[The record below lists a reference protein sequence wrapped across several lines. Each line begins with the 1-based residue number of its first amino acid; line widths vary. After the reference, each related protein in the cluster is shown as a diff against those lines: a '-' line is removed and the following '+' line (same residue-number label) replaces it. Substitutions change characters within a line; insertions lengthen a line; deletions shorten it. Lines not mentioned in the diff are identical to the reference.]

1 MTAGT
6 TSTTATTPGLVNS
19 DLIKTDNTDASSDQ
33 HEGNPSPAESEEV
46 RKSKLAPGI
55 NIRFPSF

>member
-6 TSTTATTPGLVNS
+6 TSTTATTPGVVNS
-19 DLIKTDNTDASSDQ
+19 DLIKTDNTDTSSDQ
-33 HEGNPSPAESEEV
+33 HEGNPSQAESDEV

-55 NIRFPSF
+55 ILDFLP